1 MDGTVDSA
9 AAEKSAVCR
18 VDDRIHL
25 LRCDVAAHGFQFGH
39 QPILPPT
46 LEAMTTKSAPA
57 FTRPALAP
65 GVLGAMA
72 LLVGLALLDSDAYLY
87 VRFAVSVLALI
98 CCVFAGRAQ
107 QLWWLALLAPI
118 VLIWNPV
125 WPLELHGQWWVAG
138 QFVAALAFIVVGI
151 LIKVP
156 AEEEH
161 RGRR

>member
-1 MDGTVDSA
+1 M
-9 AAEKSAVCR
+9 
-18 VDDRIHL
+18 
-25 LRCDVAAHGFQFGH
+25 F
-39 QPILPPT
+39 
-46 LEAMTTKSAPA
+46 
-57 FTRPALAP
+57 
-65 GVLGAMA
+65 
-72 LLVGLALLDSDAYLY
+72 
-87 VRFAVSVLALI
+87 
-98 CCVFAGRAQ
+98 
-107 QLWWLALLAPI
+107 LWWLALLAPI